1 MMLGT
6 GLGFAYMRNGEVQL
20 NPQGG
25 PDFSLYTVPYRK
37 GAAEDYVSRRG
48 IISRYLERTP
58 MAGSGIDVADISRLA
73 REGSVPARVTMRETG
88 RMLGEILFPVLKEKG
103 CRRLTIGGQI
113 SKAYPLFGRDLEQT
127 LADLQLDGISPA
139 ANPDDAHLLGCAYVL
154 ADGSGEAREASSGA

>member
-25 PDFSLYTVPYRK
+25 PGFSLYTVPYRK

-73 REGSVPARVTMRETG
+73 REGSEPPGLPCGKPAECWERSCSR
-88 RMLGEILFPVLKEKG
+88 F
-103 CRRLTIGGQI
+103 
-113 SKAYPLFGRDLEQT
+113 
-127 LADLQLDGISPA
+127 
-139 ANPDDAHLLGCAYVL
+139 
-154 ADGSGEAREASSGA
+154 